1 MALRVQISE
10 LETQSYNNPV
20 KVEQEMYVYNPFQ
33 LKEFDKPRTRQCNL
47 PPWDGDII
55 IGRRAFLGKYIA
67 QFFYV
72 P

>member
-1 MALRVQISE
+1 ME
-10 LETQSYNNPV
+10 P
-20 KVEQEMYVYNPFQ
+20 EMYVNNSFQ
-33 LKEFDKPRTRQCNL
+33 LKELDKPRTRQCNL

-55 IGRRAFLGKYIA
+55 LGLKALLGKYIA

>member
-1 MALRVQISE
+1 MQKSE
-10 LETQSYNNPV
+10 LETQSSNNPV
-20 KVEQEMYVYNPFQ
+20 TVEPEMYVNNPFQ

-55 IGRRAFLGKYIA
+55 LGRKALLGKYIA
-67 QFFYV
+67 HFFYV